1 MTLKNG
7 CVFSPLFSAFGPDP
21 IKSRIT
27 IGNAKVLIT
36 SEALY
41 RRKIEPWRKELAGLE
56 QVFLTDCSG

>member
-27 IGNAKVLIT
+27 IGNAKVLMT
-36 SEALY
+36 SEAL
-41 RRKIEPWRKELAGLE
+41 
-56 QVFLTDCSG
+56 